1 MKNFSVIGNSKI
13 WLAISSLLV
22 VASLIFIF
30 GFGLKLGLDFTGGSL
45 LEVRTEETVETNE
58 LATKLEEQGIIALVQ
73 ASDNNGLLIR
83 TSELSQEQKVQVVA
97 DIEEL
102 GGETEEQRFE
112 SIGPVIGREL
122 KSKSS
127 VAVAVLAVL
136 IIFYVAYAFRKVSEP
151 VSSWKYGL
159 LTIVAA
165 LHDMIIPLGVFAVLG
180 VFADYTV
187 DSTVIAALLTILG
200 YSINDTI
207 VVFDRTRENLLDHH
221 NARDEFADIVDLSV
235 RQSFARS
242 INTSLTTLIVLL
254 AIYFFGGETTQPFVL
269 TLIIGV
275 IAGAYSSIF
284 LASPLLVMWQ
294 GKLEE

>member
-1 MKNFSVIGNSKI
+1 MTNFSVIKYSKI
-13 WLAISSLLV
+13 WLAVSSLLV

-45 LEVRTEETVETNE
+45 LEVTTEQTVETSD
-58 LATKLEEQGIIALVQ
+58 LTSMLEEQGIVALVQ
-73 ASDNNGLLIR
+73 ASDNNGLIVR
-83 TSELSQEQKVQVVA
+83 TSELSQEQKTQVMA

-102 GGETEEQRFE
+102 GGATEEQRFE

-122 KSKSS
+122 KSKS
-127 VAVAVLAVL
+127 AVAVGVLSVL
-136 IIFYVAYAFRKVSEP
+136 IIFYVAYSFRKVSEP

-165 LHDMIIPLGVFAVLG
+165 LHDMIIPLGIFALLG
-180 VFADYTV
+180 VFGDYTV

-207 VVFDRTRENLLDHH
+207 VVFDRTRENLLDH
-221 NARDEFADIVDLSV
+221 NNSKQDFSEIVDLSV

-242 INTSLTTLIVLL
+242 INTSLTTLVVLI
-254 AIYFFGGETTQPFVL
+254 AIYLFGGESTQPFVL

-275 IAGAYSSIF
+275 VAGAYSSIF
-284 LASPLLVMWQ
+284 VASPLLVMWQ
-294 GKLEE
+294 GKSEE